1 MSNDMIHSNAVIYI
15 NELFV
20 DETLILSKKSSL
32 FEI

>member
-20 DETLILSKKSSL
+20 DETLILSKKSFL